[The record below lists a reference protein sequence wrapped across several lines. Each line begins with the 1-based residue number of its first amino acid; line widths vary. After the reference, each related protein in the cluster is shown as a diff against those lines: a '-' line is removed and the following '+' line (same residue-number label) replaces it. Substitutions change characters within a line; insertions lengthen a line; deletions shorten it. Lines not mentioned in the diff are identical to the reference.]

1 MRSLSVFMMQ
11 KGVQLSEIKKMEWD
25 EFIWVS
31 NELFKQN
38 DPDEYK
44 QTQPIGVPVEPE
56 DDDGA

>member
-1 MRSLSVFMMQ
+1 MMQ
-11 KGVQLSEIKKMEWD
+11 KGVHLSEVKKMEWD

-31 NELFKQN
+31 DELFKQN
-38 DPDEYK
+38 DPNEYK